1 VPPECGRYVMATVL
15 PGIRDDSTPVQER
28 VRLIRCLG
36 AGGYVTGADEL
47 IRLLASVAP
56 GDLRREVVW
65 ALESISGKRCG
76 DDVEKWR
83 QWWDGT
89 KPRAVIAEVVPA
101 QAIVPEP
108 SVAIADATLPESAR
122 EVDPC
127 VSAVSAQATDTAA
140 HPPLAGAA
148 LTRTPDAPPRGLKV
162 CWNLLAVS
170 GAVAILWSVLGIFV
184 LPYHT
189 PGVLSYAGLLAGVYA
204 VTRGVGHA
212 ARGLRLAILGQ
223 ELCFVTCN
231 PFSPLLALAAATHLG
246 DPMVKHYLEARR

>member
-1 VPPECGRYVMATVL
+1 
-15 PGIRDDSTPVQER
+15 
-28 VRLIRCLG
+28 
-36 AGGYVTGADEL
+36 
-47 IRLLASVAP
+47 
-56 GDLRREVVW
+56 VW

-89 KPRAVIAEVVPA
+89 KPHAVIAEVVPA
-101 QAIVPEP
+101 QAIVPES
-108 SVAIADATLPESAR
+108 SVAIADATLSESAR
-122 EVDPC
+122 ELDPY
-127 VSAVSAQATDTAA
+127 VSAFSAQATDTAA

-148 LTRTPDAPPRGLKV
+148 LTRVPEAPPRGLKV

-170 GAVAILWSVLGIFV
+170 GAVAILWSVLGTFV
-184 LPYHT
+184 LPYH
-189 PGVLSYAGLLAGVYA
+189 PAGVLSYAGLLAGVYA

-246 DPMVKHYLEARR
+246 DPLVKHYLEARQ